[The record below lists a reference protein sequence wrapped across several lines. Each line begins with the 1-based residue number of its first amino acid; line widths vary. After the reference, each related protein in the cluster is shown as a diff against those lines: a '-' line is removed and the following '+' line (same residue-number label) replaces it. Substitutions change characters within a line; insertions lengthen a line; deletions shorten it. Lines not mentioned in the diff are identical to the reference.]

1 MSQTEARRSLVVVMC
16 ETPEEGELSILE
28 DAVGA
33 FSRVHTILPPPP
45 GKRWDVKTAC
55 SEALM
60 SGAEL
65 VLLLAGKVHLSRS
78 DISGLLENY
87 EAGARIVTGDR
98 RSGSTRVM
106 HHLAGLMTGSRRQD
120 FESPVRLYDSGALT
134 EVLEHLPDLS
144 QHPMLLMSVI
154 EHRLR
159 FAVRELRLRNPEVPG
174 EEKPPLQ
181 TAGDLLKGLVEL
193 CGFLSSARRIR

>member
-1 MSQTEARRSLVVVMC
+1 MPQTEARRSLVAVMC

-65 VLLLAGKVHLSRS
+65 VLLLADNVHLSRS
-78 DISGLLENY
+78 DVSGLLENY

-144 QHPMLLMSVI
+144 QHPMLLMSVV

-174 EEKPPLQ
+174 AEKPPLQ

>member
-1 MSQTEARRSLVVVMC
+1 MPQIKARRSLVVVIC

-28 DAVGA
+28 DALGA
-33 FSRVHTILPPPP
+33 FTKTHTILPPPP

-60 SGAEL
+60 SGTDL
-65 VLLLAGKVHLSRS
+65 VLLLAGKVRLSRS
-78 DISGLLENY
+78 DISSLIENY

-98 RSGSTRVM
+98 RSGYARLM
-106 HHLAGLMTGSRRQD
+106 HHLAGLLTGSRRQD
-120 FESPVRLYDSGALT
+120 FDSPVRLYDSGALT

-144 QHPMLLMSVI
+144 QHPLLLMSVI

-159 FAVRELRLRNPEVPG
+159 FAVREPRLRNPEVPG
-174 EEKPPLQ
+174 EEKAPLQ
-181 TAGDLLKGLVEL
+181 TAGDLLRGLVEL
-193 CGFLSSARRIR
+193 CSFLSAARKIR